1 LAIFSGK
8 LASKN
13 EYFQLFLV
21 CLLPIHVWAIINLMR
36 RASSLVLSVNSL
48 EILGVLAY
56 VLLFALFESLI
67 AFAVL
72 FTLSLILPA
81 QFFSSKLIPVGTVL
95 VFLASVS
102 AVFIHLYNAWEIE
115 DIKFD
120 LWAGMWAFIGL
131 VATGPSV
138 YLIRRDKRIGAAIQG
153 VVDRLSVL
161 SMIYLFFDFLGL
173 AAVII
178 RNIF

>member
-1 LAIFSGK
+1 LAIFNGK

-21 CLLPIHVWAIINLMR
+21 CLLPIHVWAIINLMK

-48 EILGVLAY
+48 EIFGVVAY

-81 QFFSSKLIPVGTVL
+81 RIFSSRLIPVGTILVL
-95 VFLASVS
+95 LASVS
-102 AVFIHLYNAWEIE
+102 AVFIHLYDAWEIE
-115 DIKFD
+115 NIEFD
-120 LWAGMWAFIGL
+120 LWAGMWSFVGL
-131 VATGPSV
+131 VATAPSV

-161 SMIYLFFDFLGL
+161 SMIYLLFDIFGL

-178 RNIF
+178 RNIL

>member
-1 LAIFSGK
+1 M
-8 LASKN
+8 N
-13 EYFQLFLV
+13 
-21 CLLPIHVWAIINLMR
+21 
-36 RASSLVLSVNSL
+36 RASSLVLSLNSL
-48 EILGVLAY
+48 EILGVVSY

-72 FTLSLILPA
+72 FTLSLVLPA
-81 QFFSSKLIPVGTVL
+81 KFFSSRLIPVGTVV

-102 AVFIHLYNAWEIE
+102 AVFIQLYHAWEIE

-120 LWAGMWAFIGL
+120 LWAGIWMLFGL
-131 VATGPSV
+131 VATAPSV

-153 VVDRLSVL
+153 IADRLSVL

-173 AAVII
+173 VTVIL
-178 RNIF
+178 RNIL